1 MATKKTRK
9 AVRKGIKS
17 DTIHCTTVGYDQTR
31 ENLLNTRIF
40 TRRRGFVCKNASIG
54 PKKSVSFNV
63 SGRVFGRTFTLVCGF
78 YSMLFDARQHDGK
91 DPPLLFYYLDLHFC
105 IFKLIAHY
113 QQFDRL
119 RDETLLLAHLD
130 SIGEMQCLGITGEHN
145 GLDVCLDIRLR

>member
-1 MATKKTRK
+1 MAAKKTRK
-9 AVRKGIKS
+9 AVQKGIKS
-17 DTIHCTTVGYDQTR
+17 DTIHYTTVGYDQTR

-54 PKKSVSFNV
+54 PKKFVSFNV

-78 YSMLFDARQHDGK
+78 YSMLFNARQHDGK

-105 IFKLIAHY
+105 IFKLIAHD

-119 RDETLLLAHLD
+119 RGETLLLARLN
-130 SIGEMQCLGITGEHN
+130 SIGEMQCLGITGEYN

>member
-1 MATKKTRK
+1 MAAKKTRK
-9 AVRKGIKS
+9 AVRKDIKS
-17 DTIHCTTVGYDQTR
+17 DTSHCITIGYDQAK
-31 ENLLNTRIF
+31 EDFLNTRIF

-54 PKKSVSFNV
+54 PKKFVSFNV

-119 RDETLLLAHLD
+119 RGETLLLARLN
-130 SIGEMQCLGITGEHN
+130 SIGEMQCLGISGEHN